1 MTYFLLHCHS
11 TFIRL
16 FLSGPCV
23 YSMSLSHPYFC
34 IQCLII
40 GITCTCTITVYIN
53 KYISYNIIELSVRQL
68 PAVTIT
74 WHLVHR
80 LHQRP
85 DFNSYNPSWHVVIK
99 LLLVDLWLRHANSC
113 STGAGHLDEPKLN
126 LPPLTNPSFGHNVR
140 GGLWLLVCHLLL
152 RAVYGGL
159 KSRDVKRQRTTLT
172 SEPRDETWNKS
183 QWD

>member
-23 YSMSLSHPYFC
+23 YSMSSSHPYFC

-53 KYISYNIIELSVRQL
+53 KYISYNIIELSVRLL

-85 DFNSYNPSWHVVIK
+85 DFNSYNPAWHVVIK

-113 STGAGHLDEPKLN
+113 STGAGPFGRAKVKFT
-126 LPPLTNPSFGHNVR
+126 PPDKSLLWPQCEGRPVTPCLSLTVTSCLWRFEVQRREVAEDNPDQWATG
-140 GGLWLLVCHLLL
+140 
-152 RAVYGGL
+152 
-159 KSRDVKRQRTTLT
+159 RDVK
-172 SEPRDETWNKS
+172 
-183 QWD
+183 